1 MIAEPSTEELQGH
14 LARMARDGTTIVE
27 DAIAPELG
35 DELGAAVGAAVD
47 RLERELAIAPA
58 GNLFEGRKTLR
69 VYSLLARGKLFER
82 LPVPPRILPIV
93 EGRLAKGGLVS
104 SLSSTGIL
112 PGETGGALAS
122 DGSI

>member
-1 MIAEPSTEELQGH
+1 MTAKPSTEELQEH
-14 LARMARDGTTIVE
+14 LARMAQDGTTIVE
-27 DAIAPELG
+27 DAIEPALV
-35 DELGAAVGAAVD
+35 DELIDELGAAVD

-69 VYSLLARGKLFER
+69 VYNLLARGKLFER
-82 LPVPPRILPIV
+82 LPVPPRILPII
-93 EGRLAKGGLVS
+93 EGVLDKGGLVS
-104 SLSSTGIL
+104 SLSSTGFL

>member
-1 MIAEPSTEELQGH
+1 MTATPSTEELQEH

-27 DAIAPELG
+27 DAIEPALG
-35 DELGAAVGAAVD
+35 DELIDELGAAVD
-47 RLERELAIAPA
+47 RLERELAVAPA

-69 VYSLLARGKLFER
+69 VYSRLARGKLFEHV
-82 LPVPPRILPIV
+82 PVPPRILPIV
-93 EGRLAKGGLVS
+93 EGRLAKGCLVS
-104 SLSSTGIL
+104 SLSSTGFL

>member
-1 MIAEPSTEELQGH
+1 MTATPSTEELQGH
-14 LARMARDGTTIVE
+14 LARMAQDGTTIVE
-27 DAIAPELG
+27 DAIEPALV
-35 DELGAAVGAAVD
+35 DELGAAVGAAVA

-69 VYSLLARGKLFER
+69 VYNLLARGKLFER
-82 LPVPPRILPIV
+82 LPVPPRILPII
-93 EGRLAKGGLVS
+93 EGVLDKGGLVS
-104 SLSSTGIL
+104 SLSSTGFL

>member
-1 MIAEPSTEELQGH
+1 MTATPSTEELQGH

-27 DAIAPELG
+27 DAIEPALV
-35 DELGAAVGAAVD
+35 DELIDELGAAVD

-69 VYSLLARGKLFER
+69 VYNLLARGKLFER
-82 LPVPPRILPIV
+82 LPVPPRILPII
-93 EGRLAKGGLVS
+93 EGVLDKGGLVS
-104 SLSSTGIL
+104 SLSSTGFL